1 MNASTLSA
9 NLVFHG
15 RTKYIEIDMHYIR
28 EQVSSKPV
36 PTLHSVAD
44 VLTKALSTARFEMF
58 WEKLGVGEKLS
69 DTEENGTGKIRGF
82 MFEETASEE
91 RSNVL
96 QEKVSLREE

>member
-44 VLTKALSTARFEMF
+44 VLTKALSTARFEML

-69 DTEENGTGKIRGF
+69 DTEENGTGKIGGF

-96 QEKVSLREE
+96 QEKVSLRED